1 VSRCGRRKAGRP
13 RIILHRDPGS
23 ARHEFRARI
32 FPEIA
37 LQGGRS
43 SRPGRRLAVSW
54 PGCSP
59 HAAAASEA
67 SLIGSLD
74 ENGQLWLDVD
84 YDRSEFPRCVTLDDW
99 VPRSSQE
106 LLSLTPSNLTIPS
119 LALTRDVYESDSR
132 YVKVCRI
139 GG

>member
-1 VSRCGRRKAGRP
+1 V
-13 RIILHRDPGS
+13 
-23 ARHEFRARI
+23 
-32 FPEIA
+32 
-37 LQGGRS
+37 
-43 SRPGRRLAVSW
+43 
-54 PGCSP
+54 
-59 HAAAASEA
+59 AASEA